1 MVPDELQSL
10 VAFLKSTD
18 LVEIAWE
25 RNGTK
30 ISLRRD
36 EAGVELASVEAEG
49 GIQAGPPPAAAPKDS
64 PEVPEPPTIRSPMVG
79 TFLRAAGAGRAPLV
93 GVGSRVTPGQKVCVI
108 EVMKILKDVTASES
122 GRVAKVL
129 VESGRP
135 VEYGQPLFLLETED
149 GTTTTDLASPH
160 NVNTGGP

>member
-1 MVPDELQSL
+1 MVPEELKTL

-18 LVEIAWE
+18 LVEITWE

-36 EAGVELASVEAEG
+36 EVGVEIAPATELRTPVPVGADLQV
-49 GIQAGPPPAAAPKDS
+49 GPPSAS
-64 PEVPEPPTIRSPMVG
+64 PPELSALPEPSTIRSPMVG
-79 TFLRAAGAGRAPLV
+79 TFLRSAGAGRAPLV
-93 GVGSRVTPGQKVCVI
+93 EVGSRVMPGQKVCVI

-122 GRVAKVL
+122 GRVAKIL

-135 VEYGQPLFLLETED
+135 VEYGQPLFLLEPE
-149 GTTTTDLASPH
+149 
-160 NVNTGGP
+160 

>member
-1 MVPDELQSL
+1 MVPEELQTL

-18 LVEIAWE
+18 LVEITWE

-36 EAGVELASVEAEG
+36 EVGVEIVPAPPSPSPHRGEGGGEGRVEAPSAPE
-49 GIQAGPPPAAAPKDS
+49 AAVVPASA
-64 PEVPEPPTIRSPMVG
+64 TIRSPMVG
-79 TFLRAAGAGRAPLV
+79 TFLRSAGAGRAPLV
-93 GVGSRVTPGQKVCVI
+93 EVGSRVTPGQKVCVI

-122 GRVAKVL
+122 GRVAKIL

-135 VEYGQPLFLLETED
+135 VEYGQPLFLLGSD
-149 GTTTTDLASPH
+149 
-160 NVNTGGP
+160 V

>member
-18 LVEIAWE
+18 LVEITWE

-36 EAGVELASVEAEG
+36 EAGVELIPAAER
-49 GIQAGPPPAAAPKDS
+49 AGPAPVAAAPALPPES
-64 PEVPEPPTIRSPMVG
+64 PAVPEPPTIRSPMVG
-79 TFLRAAGAGRAPLV
+79 TFLRAAGSGRAPLV
-93 GVGSRVTPGQKVCVI
+93 EVGSRVTPGQKVCVI

-122 GRVAKVL
+122 GRIAKVL
-129 VESGRP
+129 IETGHP
-135 VEYGQPLFLLETED
+135 VEYGQPLFLLETE
-149 GTTTTDLASPH
+149 
-160 NVNTGGP
+160 